1 MTPSSY
7 DEYMGYTSSISMDQ
21 KITPS
26 ASVEI
31 PVVKD
36 LMNPEASEN
45 LNTEAGYEYNDAQR
59 DQDKPNTHKWHGWAE
74 QDIAGQAGMGG
85 LVRNVLLSGS
95 VGEFK
100 SVKSDTTVETE
111 ILSVRDSAYIKN
123 LYATG
128 GIVKNGLLIAPED
141 VSSFRYDPSES
152 KVLNGEIEYGLVVEN
167 NSYLSNLETDNIA
180 AVSGSFKDLNVDGS
194 AKVTGSLIVSGTT
207 NITGALGVDG
217 PITATTTSVFQKDV
231 YVGGNLFVE
240 GSASYINTDQLYVE
254 DKSITVASGA
264 ASPEAADGA
273 GFDIAGADVEFHYNA
288 ERDVMTLNK
297 GLDIDGNLT
306 VSGSVTGSSA
316 RFVSGSIDNLTS
328 VSASIGD
335 LTSSHISTAYLTAS
349 LISASVVTGSFY
361 GDGSGL
367 TGVTMSVS
375 DSPKCKHV
383 INIEEG
389 VPVKITHPFKTQN
402 VLVQVYKW
410 KNLGPGEW
418 PEDDDTANWEEDA
431 IQVPD
436 AVITVHGK
444 NDPADTDLY
453 QVEIS
458 YPEELHGYVV
468 IADAGLY
475 VTRVLTDEGIMVS
488 GSGYVD
494 IVEAT
499 RNVFWYGKKEDIE
512 QVMPIAPPT
521 VGTVF
526 ENTYYT
532 FTHNLGTKNLNVFV
546 YCYVQDRGEYE
557 PIIITPHWVSVSP
570 TEVTIEFTTG
580 DPSVPKPVKLID
592 SDDPIFGYIVVTKAG
607 SIIKDFSVDSGD
619 IDKLG
624 IHYGNNLDWSAH
636 QFIAETMSGNIGEF
650 KTVDTSRIGNLNK
663 GEQYYYSGSKTI
675 WGSYAEFSDHT
686 IDFHIQPEGGTE
698 DEVPTVASLDNQGNL
713 ALAGAVITNR
723 AFALSDAREKQNIQ
737 TLSGALDAVRRMRGV
752 RFAWKESGEQEIG
765 TIAQEIQAIYPELT
779 KVYENL
785 EGEERL
791 TVNYN
796 GLVGVLIEAVKELTG
811 KVDLLENEIERLR
824 NNENR

>member
-1 MTPSSY
+1 MTSSSY

-36 LMNPEASEN
+36 LMNPEASES
-45 LNTEAGYEYNDAQR
+45 LNTEAGYEYSDAQR

-74 QDIAGQAGMGG
+74 QDIVGQAGMGG

-111 ILSVRDSAYIKN
+111 VLSVRDSAYIKN

-240 GSASYINTDQLYVE
+240 GSASYINTDELYVE

-273 GFDIAGADVEFHYNA
+273 GFDIAGAGVEFHYNA

-383 INIEEG
+383 FNISQSGQIIEF
-389 VPVKITHPFKTQN
+389 THPFKTQN

-410 KNLGPGEW
+410 KDLGPGEW
-418 PEDDDTANWEEDA
+418 PEDDDTANWEEEA
-431 IQVPD
+431 IQVTD
-436 AVITVHGK
+436 AIITVYPK
-444 NDPADTDLY
+444 NDPVDTDLY
-453 QVEIS
+453 KVSVS

-475 VTRVLTDEGIMVS
+475 VTRVLTDEGILVS

-499 RNVFWYGKKEDIE
+499 RNVFWYGKSSDIA
-512 QVMPIAPPT
+512 QVMPVAPPT
-521 VGTVF
+521 SG
-526 ENTYYT
+526 EAYKSTYYT

-546 YCYVQDRGEYE
+546 YRYVDETGELE
-557 PIIITPHWVSVSP
+557 PIIIYPERVVVSP
-570 TEVTIEFTTG
+570 TEISIVFEAG
-580 DPSVPKPVKLID
+580 DTSELVGDGEPF
-592 SDDPIFGYIVVTKAG
+592 FGYIVVTKAG
-607 SIIKDFSVDSGD
+607 SIVKDFSVDSGD

-624 IHYGNNLDWSAH
+624 IHYGTDKDWSAH
-636 QFIAETMSGNIGEF
+636 QFTAETMSGNIGEF
-650 KTVDTSRIGNLNK
+650 ETVDTSRIGNLNK
-663 GEQYYYSGSKTI
+663 GEQYYYTGSKSV
-675 WGSYAEFSDHT
+675 WGSYIDFSDHT

-723 AFALSDAREKQNIQ
+723 AFALSDAREKQDVR
-737 TLSGALDAVRRMRGV
+737 TLFGALDAVKRMRGV
-752 RFAWKESGEQEIG
+752 RFAWKKSGEQEIG